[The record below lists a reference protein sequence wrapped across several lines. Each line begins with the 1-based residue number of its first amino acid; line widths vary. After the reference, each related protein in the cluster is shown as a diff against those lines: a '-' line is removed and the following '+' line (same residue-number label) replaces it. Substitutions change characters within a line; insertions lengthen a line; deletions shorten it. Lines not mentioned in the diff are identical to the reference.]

1 MVKGIPQW
9 LWQCVSSPVALAVV
23 TSFSLLLVHVPLVQ
37 AVDEADLKR
46 LIETNECPGCDLREA
61 DLRRLN
67 LARANLEGANLKG
80 ANLFYTIL
88 DGANL
93 SGADLRAT
101 NLSYVS
107 ALTLVSETVN
117 NSTGELVERLEI
129 PAKFVGADLTG
140 ALLNYG
146 DFSGADM
153 TEANFY
159 EAFIDKTQ
167 FVGSQLQRTNF
178 ESTFVHDIDLRGANL
193 CGSTYWGGNDYRRA
207 CNVPLTDINE

>member
-1 MVKGIPQW
+1 MVQEITQW
-9 LWQCVSSPVALAVV
+9 LRHCGDSPVALPVV
-23 TSFSLLLVHVPLVQ
+23 TAFALVFLHTSAAQ
-37 AVDEADLKR
+37 AVDDADLKR
-46 LIETNECPGCDLREA
+46 LIETNECPGCDLRQA
-61 DLRRLN
+61 DLRRLD
-67 LARANLEGANLKG
+67 LSGANLEGANLEE
-80 ANLFYTIL
+80 ANFFYAVL

-93 SGADLRAT
+93 SGADLRST
-101 NLSYVS
+101 NLSYVR
-107 ALTLVSETVN
+107 ALTLVSDITD
-117 NSTGELVERLEI
+117 SQGELVEF

-153 TEANFY
+153 TEANFF

-207 CNVPLTDINE
+207 CNVPATDLEL

>member
-1 MVKGIPQW
+1 MVQGITQW
-9 LWQCVSSPVALAVV
+9 LRHSGGSQVALPVV
-23 TSFSLLLVHVPLVQ
+23 TAFTLVLLHASTAQ
-37 AVDEADLKR
+37 AVDDADLKR
-46 LIETNECPGCDLREA
+46 LIETNECPGCDLRQA
-61 DLRRLN
+61 DLRRLD
-67 LARANLEGANLKG
+67 LSGANLEGANLEE
-80 ANLFYTIL
+80 ANFFYAVL

-93 SGADLRAT
+93 SGADLRST
-101 NLSYVS
+101 NLSYVR
-107 ALTLVSETVN
+107 ALTLVSDITD
-117 NSTGELVERLEI
+117 TQGELIEF

-153 TEANFY
+153 TEANFF

-207 CNVPLTDINE
+207 CNVPVTDLEL